1 MRKSTPNEPGALQS
15 SARLRMS
22 ILYLALNCRR
32 CAFGSTSTSGTI
44 SVCVW
49 VILRPLCSALYT
61 NFQGGNCLTHVGR
74 ICSVLEYFR
83 AVKSGEAVTEKLDDE
98 TYATGVVS
106 TASWTQSAD
115 GSWSSSTS
123 ATAASVTTACEA
135 DNGVMTI
142 GTHHV
147 EIVDAEGV
155 LLAENW
161 YTVEP

>member
-1 MRKSTPNEPGALQS
+1 MVCS
-15 SARLRMS
+15 SPQEFDTT
-22 ILYLALNCRR
+22 IYLPA
-32 CAFGSTSTSGTI
+32 T
-44 SVCVW
+44 
-49 VILRPLCSALYT
+49 
-61 NFQGGNCLTHVGR
+61 
-74 ICSVLEYFR
+74 
-83 AVKSGEAVTEKLDDE
+83 VKSGEAVTEKLDDE